1 MNPHFYCK
9 RCIRN
14 VGVKVLQT
22 YGKKI
27 WWSKS
32 WTGSNEVMGL
42 PDDQPTKVRN
52 WKRYGKV
59 IVLAHQHSTGITGL
73 FKTKQCP
80 NSNTQVKMIVDEG
93 SKEYELSDSELKKW
107 IKLHG

>member
-9 RCIRN
+9 RCIRK

-27 WWSKS
+27 WW
-32 WTGSNEVMGL
+32 TNDTVGTYGDE
-42 PDDQPTKVRN
+42 PIKVRH
-52 WKRYGKV
+52 WKRYAKV
-59 IVLAHQHSTGITGL
+59 IVLPHQHSTGITGI
-73 FKTKQCP
+73 FKTNQCP